1 MDLIPVRTWKHI
13 VIFNINKKKWK
24 IIDHWSI
31 VLYVCRAKSRH
42 TFVGTP
48 CWMAPEVMEQVCF
61 PSWITDQYRV
71 RLKTAIFNLDAFSV
85 LTPISYMFSILC
97 LDPWVCVKKYPF
109 PHHTVVFV
117 LSLNLRYLGW
127 VTLNAFLFLG
137 YWLWLQ
143 GWYLVL
149 WHYCYWASYW
159 HCSIS

>member
-1 MDLIPVRTWKHI
+1 MDLNPVRTWYHI
-13 VIFNINKKKWK
+13 VIYNINKKKWK
-24 IIDHWSI
+24 IIDHWSV

-61 PSWITDQYRV
+61 
-71 RLKTAIFNLDAFSV
+71 
-85 LTPISYMFSILC
+85 PISYMFSILC

-149 WHYCYWASYW
+149 WHYCYWARYS